1 MDFGDKRPS
10 CQRKVSLHMSFMRW
24 FVSGPD
30 ECALE
35 NRSWG
40 CACCTAFDNHLL
52 RASGFIARTYK
63 RMASWIIPSGWPR
76 LLSVKARCLE
86 LKLLPSSMSRNA
98 NCLYWLI
105 SSPAPKDSKSRTW
118 INDALNFKIKVAA
131 GKRKS
136 RTRKSQGFPC
146 SQFSA
151 CLRSVERWLGATSS
165 LAALPGCAW
174 LLVIPP
180 VLPNHFHFLGSNL
193 CSANSDKCLWWL
205 QVECHSSSQ
214 TWRASPIFTFA
225 SAHHLHNRVQPWPLW
240 ISTQNHKH
248 DSPMFSF
255 TLFQKKWSLRSSET
269 GGSLVI
275 LTFST
280 PSTKHTSAGNRRFI
294 GLASSGPSGRRA
306 IPVRILVMAS
316 NLGGLCRTL
325 GHTTFP
331 DIPRTAL
338 SFQLF
343 SWIHGVHCIH
353 CINRSLM
360 NQSKFYGISRAN
372 HLAQHKSAQLGS

>member
-1 MDFGDKRPS
+1 
-10 CQRKVSLHMSFMRW
+10 
-24 FVSGPD
+24 
-30 ECALE
+30 
-35 NRSWG
+35 
-40 CACCTAFDNHLL
+40 
-52 RASGFIARTYK
+52 
-63 RMASWIIPSGWPR
+63 
-76 LLSVKARCLE
+76 
-86 LKLLPSSMSRNA
+86 MSRNA
-98 NCLYWLI
+98 NCLCWLI

-118 INDALNFKIKVAA
+118 IKDSLKSKLPS

-225 SAHHLHNRVQPWPLW
+225 SAHHLHNRVQPWPLL

-275 LTFST
+275 LTLAPKRPST
-280 PSTKHTSAGNRRFI
+280 PLQATVGSLDWHPQDHPADARSPCGSWSWPATSEGFAELWGTRHSRRHTPDGSELSTFFLDPRRPLHQSFTYEPKQILWDLKSKPLGTAQSSTAWFVAFYDPWIPWILLLSHVVICYRLEWLEEAPKITLHWRKHNDTLFRDSPVISRR
-294 GLASSGPSGRRA
+294 LLST
-306 IPVRILVMAS
+306 VR
-316 NLGGLCRTL
+316 
-325 GHTTFP
+325 
-331 DIPRTAL
+331 
-338 SFQLF
+338 
-343 SWIHGVHCIH
+343 IHGVPCGPFFHELIPSLYHHC
-353 CINRSLM
+353 LFTM
-360 NQSKFYGISRAN
+360 
-372 HLAQHKSAQLGS
+372 HKAG